1 MKKLYLVELLRFMS
15 SISVLIYHYK
25 IFFFQY
31 NGYLKLNFNNQL
43 DQLPFN
49 YVLNL
54 FYRYGDYGVQ
64 MFWCISG
71 FIMSYVYLN
80 REKITTKEF
89 FINRFS
95 RLYPLH
101 FITLILVTFIQIFC
115 ITSTGEYQLFQFN
128 DLYHFF
134 LNLFFISGWGLHNG
148 LSFNQ
153 PIWSV
158 SMELIAY
165 TLFFISLT
173 FIKNLNLKNFNF
185 KIMLTLLTAFI
196 LMDKNFMPPNM
207 NDTILNCLSL
217 FILGSI
223 VYYLME
229 KIKKTFFIILSL
241 LLVAISIIGNFKILV
256 FCPAILMIFIYLEN
270 GFKNIINKPLFSILG
285 NVTYSTYL
293 LHAPLT
299 IILILI
305 FKGDK
310 EIYLNPL
317 FFTIYFFILI
327 TMSIFV
333 YYKIEKKLQN
343 KIRNIYI
350 K

>member
-1 MKKLYLVELLRFMS
+1 
-15 SISVLIYHYK
+15 
-25 IFFFQY
+25 
-31 NGYLKLNFNNQL
+31 
-43 DQLPFN
+43 
-49 YVLNL
+49 
-54 FYRYGDYGVQ
+54 
-64 MFWCISG
+64 
-71 FIMSYVYLN
+71 
-80 REKITTKEF
+80 
-89 FINRFS
+89 
-95 RLYPLH
+95 
-101 FITLILVTFIQIFC
+101 
-115 ITSTGEYQLFQFN
+115 
-128 DLYHFF
+128 
-134 LNLFFISGWGLHNG
+134 
-148 LSFNQ
+148 
-153 PIWSV
+153 
-158 SMELIAY
+158 
-165 TLFFISLT
+165 
-173 FIKNLNLKNFNF
+173 
-185 KIMLTLLTAFI
+185 MLTLLTAFI

-229 KIKKTFFIILSL
+229 KIKKNFFIILSL

>member
-165 TLFFISLT
+165 TLFFISLK

>member
-1 MKKLYLVELLRFMS
+1 MS

-165 TLFFISLT
+165 TLFFISLK
-173 FIKNLNLKNFNF
+173 FIKNLNLKNFSF

-317 FFTIYFFILI
+317 FFTIYFLF
-327 TMSIFV
+327 
-333 YYKIEKKLQN
+333 
-343 KIRNIYI
+343 
-350 K
+350 